1 MKQIEKNDLFQA
13 AHLTILLSYTI
24 FSVILTVETFVMNWE
39 TWPLVP
45 ILVGVA
51 VSWMLH
57 IHQSFTDRYRI
68 WIYAAFIMFTFFFYG
83 SHRTSVFDTV
93 AVMALLLILYTM
105 AGIKPLITFLQWLY
119 YMTFA
124 YGLVSMW
131 SAGETFDSLIISRS
145 LLHVSIITA
154 IAVVSRK
161 IIDKWTQVMSN
172 SKNEID
178 NLTDATNR
186 LNDFLANVSHETR
199 TPINAVIG
207 LTGICI
213 EEEHNDEK
221 RANLMSVREA
231 GRRVA
236 EQISDI
242 LDFTEI
248 DRKNLTN
255 NYEDY
260 MLSSLLNDLVE
271 EIRPFKPD
279 DIELIIDVDP
289 AIPSVMN
296 TDISKLRKILRHLI
310 MNGIKY
316 THEGGVYVRLYPIK
330 ETYGVNL
337 VIKVTDTGIGMTE
350 EEMERVFERYYQVDS
365 SKTRQGGGLGLGMTI
380 VSGFT
385 AALGGFLT
393 LDSKPGVGTCVSVS
407 IPQKV
412 TDPSSCMSISSPE
425 KLALGAFLH
434 LDKYPNPNVR
444 EYYNQMIHNIVRGF
458 GVQMHR
464 VDTVANLDKLLS
476 SAKLT
481 HLFVAEEEY
490 MAAADRIEKLASE
503 MFVVVIANRGFRL
516 PLGSH
521 ARIMEKPF
529 YCFPVAAVLN
539 ADRSI
544 EIREEYVSFPGIQ
557 ALAVDDEP
565 MNLIVATNI
574 LKRYGITVTSAHSG
588 MEAVEL
594 CQEQKFDI
602 IFMDHM
608 MPGMDGIETM
618 KRIRANSSKSYSNV
632 PIVALTANAVS
643 TARATFMAAGF
654 DGFVSK
660 PIELVELERVLK
672 RVLSHAARF
681 SKELPVTVQEQPAA
695 AAAPVQ
701 PEPAAAPQQA
711 QSDAPMLDRLADY
724 GMDLAEGLKY
734 CDGDEAFY
742 VSLLKLFAGEYDE
755 KRGKMDEYF
764 AAKDLKN
771 YEILVHA
778 LKSTLKML
786 GNPALSERA
795 REMEFAAKQR
805 DYEKIAAH
813 HAALMT
819 DYSLLTDAIR
829 EVCGMGTPSGTDD
842 DVMEFPP
849 DDEAMEFAPDGGD
862 EILEFAPNGG
872 EQ

>member
-24 FSVILTVETFVMNWE
+24 FSIILSVETFVMQWE
-39 TWPLVP
+39 TWPLLP
-45 ILVGVA
+45 IMIGVG

-93 AVMALLLILYTM
+93 AVMSLLLILYTM
-105 AGIKPLITFLQWLY
+105 AGIKPLIIFLQVLY
-119 YMTFA
+119 YVTFA
-124 YGLVSMW
+124 YGLAMMW
-131 SAGETFDSLIISRS
+131 ANGEEFDGLMISRS

-154 IAVVSRK
+154 IGWVSRTV
-161 IIDKWTQVMSN
+161 IDKWVQVMQN
-172 SKNEID
+172 SKDEID

-199 TPINAVIG
+199 TPINAIIG

-213 EEEHNDEK
+213 EEEHVDEK
-221 RANLMSVREA
+221 RANLISVRDA

-260 MLSSLLNDLVE
+260 MLSSVLNDLVE
-271 EIRPFKPD
+271 EIRPFKPN

-316 THEGGVYVRLYPIK
+316 TREGGVYVRLYAIE

-350 EEMERVFERYYQVDS
+350 EEVERVFERYYQADS
-365 SKTRQGGGLGLGMTI
+365 SQTRQGGGLGLGMTI
-380 VSGFT
+380 VAGFT
-385 AALGGFLT
+385 SALGGFLT

-412 TDPSSCMSISSPE
+412 TEPSSCMSVSAPE
-425 KLALGAFLH
+425 KLSLGAFLH
-434 LDKYPNPNVR
+434 LEKYPNPNVR
-444 EYYNQMIHNIVRGF
+444 EYYNSMIHNIVRGL

-464 VDTVANLDKLLS
+464 VDNAANLDKLLA

-529 YCFPVAAVLN
+529 YCFPVASVLN
-539 ADRSI
+539 ADRST
-544 EIREEYVSFPGIQ
+544 EVREETVSFPGIR

-574 LKRYGITVTSAHSG
+574 LRRYGITVTSAHSG
-588 MEAVEL
+588 MEAVEM
-594 CQEQKFDI
+594 CREQTFDI

-618 KRIRANSSKSYSNV
+618 KRIRANSSKNFGGV

-672 RVLSHAARF
+672 RVLPHAAVF
-681 SKELPVTVQEQPAA
+681 SDDAPAAVREQPP
-695 AAAPVQ
+695 AAPVSVQPDPVTEPQ
-701 PEPAAAPQQA
+701 PEQSAAPA
-711 QSDAPMLDRLADY
+711 LERLAEY
-724 GMDLAEGLKY
+724 GMDTAEGLKY

-742 VSLLKLFAGEYDE
+742 ISLLTLFAGEYDE
-755 KRGKMDEYF
+755 KRRKMDAFF
-764 AAKDLKN
+764 AEKDLKN

-786 GNPALSERA
+786 GDQPLSDRA
-795 REMEFAAKQR
+795 KAMEFAAKEG
-805 DYEKIAAH
+805 DYAQIEAN
-813 HAALMT
+813 HAALMA
-819 DYSLLTDAIR
+819 DYSRLTDAIR
-829 EVCGMGTPSGTDD
+829 AVCGIPQAAAEDD
-842 DVMEFPP
+842 GIL
-849 DDEAMEFAPDGGD
+849 EFAPEDEPMEFSPGGD
-862 EILEFAPNGG
+862 DEIMEFAPNGG